1 MNERVR
7 LTIRDLRALYR
18 TSRSYRRIVVIVAAL
33 TLVPLIIGL
42 AEGVSIGGSAAGVV
56 IYVVVSVTVA
66 GVWLG
71 ILLWGIAAIWYR
83 RSAP

>member
-7 LTIRDLRALYR
+7 LTVRDLRALYR

-33 TLVPLIIGL
+33 TLVALIIGL

-71 ILLWGIAAIWYR
+71 IVLWGIAAIWYR